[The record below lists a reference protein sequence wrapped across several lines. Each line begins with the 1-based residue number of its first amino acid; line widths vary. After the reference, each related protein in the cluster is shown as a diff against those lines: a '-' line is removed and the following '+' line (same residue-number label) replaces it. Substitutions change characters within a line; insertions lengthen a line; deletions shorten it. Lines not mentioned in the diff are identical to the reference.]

1 MKRYTKRAAAALK
14 FAEKAAEDLGYNY
27 IGTEHILL
35 GILKQADSL
44 AATYLSK
51 ENVTFDSVLELVQKR
66 DYASFQMA
74 EPPEYS
80 PRSLALLARAQQEAV
95 EMGVNEIGT
104 EHILLAILKDDR
116 LPAMHY
122 LMLLNVNAAG
132 LIERIQKSQ
141 QGRTKSNPGEDK
153 GDDTPVLRQYSQDV
167 TEAARE
173 GKLDPVIGRERQ
185 MQRVIQILAR
195 RTKNNPC
202 LLGEAGVG
210 KTAVVEG
217 LAQKIVM
224 GQVPET
230 LSGKRILRLDLAGL
244 IAGSRYRGDFE
255 ERVKLLMAEIKR
267 NPDVILFVDE
277 MHTMMGAGAA
287 EGAMDIS
294 NMLKP
299 ALSRGE
305 LQMIGATTLSE
316 YRKYIEKDPALERR
330 FQPVRI
336 EEPSEEET
344 FQILRG
350 VKEQYETYHDVII
363 TEDAIAAAVRLSG
376 RYISDRLWP
385 DKAIDILDEAAAK
398 LRLEM
403 SQKAANQTQDPIQ
416 QILRLKEE
424 ALQKGDWKRAVQ
436 MPMPKDTK
444 SRSEK
449 KRKERKMVQER
460 QIAQVVSEWTG
471 IPVDKLEEK
480 EMQRLQNLEQ
490 ILHQRVVGQEEAVH
504 AVSKAIRRGRV
515 GLKDPKRP
523 IGSFLFLGPTGV
535 GKTELSKALAVALFG
550 DERSLIRFDM
560 SEYMEKHTVSRLIGS
575 PPGYVGYDEGGQ
587 LSERVRQHPYSV
599 ILFDEIEK
607 AHPDIFNVFLQ
618 ILDDGQVT
626 DAQGRTIDF
635 KNTVII
641 MTSNIG
647 ARSIVAPSRLGFSL
661 ETTEK
666 ARYEDMRKQVM
677 EEVKRLFR
685 PEFLNRVDEILVFH
699 ALNRTHIEQIVEILF
714 AQMAER
720 MEKAV
725 GVPICMTEKAKNWIV
740 DQGFDAAYGARP
752 LRRLLQ
758 NQIEDQAADM
768 LLAGQLGGASKIV
781 VDQQE
786 NAIILKTE

>member
-1 MKRYTKRAAAALK
+1 MKRYTRRAAAALK

-35 GILKQADSL
+35 GILKQEDNL
-44 AATYLSK
+44 AAAYLSK
-51 ENVTFDSVLELVQKR
+51 ENITFNSILDLVQKR
-66 DYASFQMA
+66 DYASFQTA

-80 PRSLALLARAQQEAV
+80 PRSLALLARAQQEAK
-95 EMGVNEIGT
+95 EMGANEIGT

-116 LPAMHY
+116 MPAMHY
-122 LMLLNVNAAG
+122 LMLLNVDTAK
-132 LIERIQKSQ
+132 LIDQIQKSQ
-141 QGRTKSNPGEDK
+141 QYRVKNDSEDVERE
-153 GDDTPVLRQYSQDV
+153 DMPVLRQYSQDL
-167 TEAARE
+167 TEAARA
-173 GKLDPVIGRERQ
+173 GRLDPVIGRERQ

-210 KTAVVEG
+210 KTTVVEG
-217 LAQKIVM
+217 LAQKIVK
-224 GQVPET
+224 GQVPEA
-230 LSGKRILRLDLAGL
+230 LSEKRILRLDLAAL

-255 ERVKLLMAEIKR
+255 ERVKLVMSEIRR
-267 NPDVILFVDE
+267 NSDVILFVDE
-277 MHTMMGAGAA
+277 LHTMMGAGAA

-299 ALSRGE
+299 ALSRAE
-305 LQMIGATTLSE
+305 LQMIGATTLTE
-316 YRKYIEKDPALERR
+316 YRKYIEKDLALERR
-330 FQPVRI
+330 FQPVLV

-350 VKEQYETYHDVII
+350 VKDQYETYHDVII
-363 TEDAIAAAVRLSG
+363 TEDAMAAAVRLSG

-385 DKAIDILDEAAAK
+385 DKAIDVLDEAAAK
-398 LRLEM
+398 LRLET
-403 SQKAANQTQDPIQ
+403 SQAAAVPARGSLQ
-416 QILRLKEE
+416 QILRRKEE
-424 ALQKGDWKRAVQ
+424 ALRKGDWKSAAQ
-436 MPMPKDTK
+436 MPMPVDIKN
-444 SRSEK
+444 RAGK
-449 KRKERKMVQER
+449 KRKEKKKVQER

-490 ILHQRVVGQEEAVH
+490 ILHQRVVGQEEAVR
-504 AVSKAIRRGRV
+504 AVSRAIRRGRV
-515 GLKDPKRP
+515 GLKDPTRP

-535 GKTELSKALAVALFG
+535 GKTELSKALAAALFG
-550 DERSLIRFDM
+550 GERSLIRFDM

-618 ILDDGQVT
+618 ILDDGRIT

-647 ARSIVAPSRLGFSL
+647 ARSIVAPSRLGFPL

-666 ARYEDMRKQVM
+666 ARYEDMRRQVM

-699 ALNRTHIEQIVEILF
+699 ALNREHIEQIVEILF

-725 GVPICMTEKAKNWIV
+725 GVPVCMTEKAKNWIV
-740 DQGFDAAYGARP
+740 NQGFDATYGARP

-758 NQIEDQAADM
+758 NQIEDPAADM
-768 LLAGQLGGASKIV
+768 LLAGHLSGMSKIV
-781 VDQQE
+781 VDQLE
-786 NAIILKTE
+786 NGITLRTE

>member
-1 MKRYTKRAAAALK
+1 MFMK
-14 FAEKAAEDLGYNY
+14 
-27 IGTEHILL
+27 
-35 GILKQADSL
+35 
-44 AATYLSK
+44 
-51 ENVTFDSVLELVQKR
+51 V
-66 DYASFQMA
+66 
-74 EPPEYS
+74 
-80 PRSLALLARAQQEAV
+80 
-95 EMGVNEIGT
+95 
-104 EHILLAILKDDR
+104 
-116 LPAMHY
+116 
-122 LMLLNVNAAG
+122 
-132 LIERIQKSQ
+132 
-141 QGRTKSNPGEDK
+141 
-153 GDDTPVLRQYSQDV
+153 
-167 TEAARE
+167 
-173 GKLDPVIGRERQ
+173 
-185 MQRVIQILAR
+185 
-195 RTKNNPC
+195 
-202 LLGEAGVG
+202 
-210 KTAVVEG
+210 
-217 LAQKIVM
+217 
-224 GQVPET
+224 
-230 LSGKRILRLDLAGL
+230 
-244 IAGSRYRGDFE
+244 
-255 ERVKLLMAEIKR
+255 IKR
-267 NPDVILFVDE
+267 NQIIIFVGALMLIVAGYLNFSDNGLPIDNLVPTSTLADAEEMASIGDAKLVSANVVDGEQENEIQDIVNNNDLNDSVIE
-277 MHTMMGAGAA
+277 TNTEA
-287 EGAMDIS
+287 DIK
-294 NMLKP
+294 NNDKNV
-299 ALSRGE
+299 
-305 LQMIGATTLSE
+305 SE
-316 YRKYIEKDPALERR
+316 N
-330 FQPVRI
+330 
-336 EEPSEEET
+336 
-344 FQILRG
+344 
-350 VKEQYETYHDVII
+350 I
-363 TEDAIAAAVRLSG
+363 TESSTTETSSNNIESVNKDKQLNNNYFTQSRLDRDTMYSQTLDTYQKIIENESISADQKAIAQKE
-376 RYISDRLWP
+376 IS
-385 DKAIDILDEAAAK
+385 KINE
-398 LRLEM
+398 
-403 SQKAANQTQDPIQ
+403 QKNSIMIAENLIKVKVFEDLI
-416 QILRLKEE
+416 IFINGEN
-424 ALQKGDWKRAVQ
+424 VSVIV
-436 MPMPKDTK
+436 K
-444 SRSEK
+444 S
-449 KRKERKMVQER
+449 
-460 QIAQVVSEWTG
+460 
-471 IPVDKLEEK
+471 DKLEEK

-699 ALNRTHIEQIVEILF
+699 VLNRTHIDQIVEILF